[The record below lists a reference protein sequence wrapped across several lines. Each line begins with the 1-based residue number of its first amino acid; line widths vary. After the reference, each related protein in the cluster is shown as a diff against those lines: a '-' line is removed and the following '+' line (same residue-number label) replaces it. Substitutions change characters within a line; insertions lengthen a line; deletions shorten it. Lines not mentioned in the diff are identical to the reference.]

1 MLDTPGFASD
11 TRATVT
17 GVGTLRRTL
26 LASEPRAAA
35 LQVTAGLAAGL
46 AGAIIAVAVGPLAA
60 AGLAAGIALILI
72 SLRWPLV
79 PLFIFVALVP
89 LEDSLVIP
97 GVGTLSRSIGIVFA
111 GVYVIPRIGRLSLGA
126 LAPAGWALVGWA
138 ALSVLWAIRP
148 DASIAALQ
156 TLLQLTVIAFLI
168 ADVVIHNPAVVRPLL
183 WAYSI
188 SAALTAVFGVLA
200 FGLAGMSTSVRVAAL
215 EGQNPAQYA
224 SLLLPAFIFCL
235 NEAVNRRAVLVSTSV
250 ALLCLGGILLS
261 GTRSVWLA
269 AVIVVFLLM
278 LPRLGPR
285 RAIAVLI
292 GVGLLALAIAQIP
305 SVANLV
311 TSRVNTATQTGGAGR
326 TDIWRAG
333 LALFEG
339 SPVIGV
345 GYGNFPYA
353 VGTTAFHSAQLSP
366 EALLSLA
373 PHSVIVGPAVE
384 LGLVG
389 LTLLAL
395 FVLPLVLRVGWG
407 PDGAVVQAILAA
419 LMIDALFIDIFG
431 YRKEVWIAIGLASG
445 LAYLARQ
452 ERRERQAT
460 PYPTLPD
467 ASPAGG
473 SVTLPASIP
482 TSRRAQTRGQ
492 VSQG

>member
-1 MLDTPGFASD
+1 M
-11 TRATVT
+11 TV
-17 GVGTLRRTL
+17 GLAVG
-26 LASEPRAAA
+26 LAAAA
-35 LQVTAGLAAGL
+35 L
-46 AGAIIAVAVGPLAA
+46 AVGPGPLV
-60 AGLAAGIALILI
+60 AAGIAGGIAIILVG
-72 SLRWPLV
+72 LRWPLV
-79 PLFIFVALVP
+79 PLFMFVALVP

-111 GVYVIPRIGRLSLGA
+111 GVYAIPRFGRLSPWA
-126 LAPAGWALVGWA
+126 LAPAAWGLLGWA

-168 ADVVIHNPAVVRPLL
+168 ADVVIHEPPVVRPLL
-183 WAYSI
+183 WVYSI
-188 SAALTAVFGVLA
+188 SAALTAVFGVA
-200 FGLAGMSTSVRVAAL
+200 SFGLAGMSTSVRVAAL
-215 EGQNPAQYA
+215 AGQNPAQYA
-224 SLLLPAFIFCL
+224 SLLLPAFIFTL
-235 NEAVNRRAVLVSTSV
+235 NEAVNRRMVLASVTV
-250 ALLCLGGILLS
+250 ALLCLGGIVLS

-285 RAIAVLI
+285 RAVAVLI
-292 GVGLLALAIAQIP
+292 GVGILALAMAQIP

-333 LALFEG
+333 LALFED

-353 VGTTAFHSAQLSP
+353 VGTTAFHSAHLSP

-389 LTLLAL
+389 LVLLAL

-407 PDGAVVQAILAA
+407 PDGPVVQAILAA

-445 LAYLARQ
+445 LAYLAKQ
-452 ERRERQAT
+452 DRRDRQAET
-460 PYPTLPD
+460 RPISPHARTAGSDPTMPRTVQ
-467 ASPAGG
+467 
-473 SVTLPASIP
+473 VTV
-482 TSRRAQTRGQ
+482 RGQ
-492 VSQG
+492 RSGRVAPG